1 MVGLVVAVLLLQLAF
16 IGSYVGAFHD
26 PSPHDVRVVVA
37 GGDSGAAAE
46 VLDGLDGHP
55 VDVAAAASVAAA
67 RESVREGRSAAA
79 LVARPEGARDTLF
92 LASGAGA
99 TEATAVTQLLDAVE
113 QARGRELRT
122 VDLVPPV
129 EGDARGLTGFYLV
142 LGWLVGGYL
151 LAALLG
157 VSRGARPT
165 GRVAAAR
172 RLGLM
177 AGYAVASGLGGALLV
192 DRVLGA
198 ISGHLLALWGLGTVL
213 VFIGAS
219 VTAALQGL
227 LGTAG
232 IGVTV
237 LLFVVLG
244 NPSAGGAYQ
253 TDLLPAFWRAI
264 GPWLP
269 NGAGTAAVREVVYF
283 AASDVGPRVAVLAG
297 WALVAVTT
305 TLLVSARRPAE
316 PDPVAETVDRAQAVA
331 RAR

>member
-1 MVGLVVAVLLLQLAF
+1 M
-16 IGSYVGAFHD
+16 
-26 PSPHDVRVVVA
+26 
-37 GGDSGAAAE
+37 
-46 VLDGLDGHP
+46 
-55 VDVAAAASVAAA
+55 
-67 RESVREGRSAAA
+67 
-79 LVARPEGARDTLF
+79 ARPEGARDTLF